1 MLYRVHLELIE
12 TLRYSGDKQKKTTN
26 FYESLIKYRFRQEL
40 DNTAFLLPLTPNI
53 LDLMPKYTVRKV
65 YAFVAVMFSFLH
77 IF

>member
-12 TLRYSGDKQKKTTN
+12 TLRYSGDKQKNTN

>member
-1 MLYRVHLELIE
+1 MLYRVHLEIIE
-12 TLRYSGDKQKKTTN
+12 TLRYSGDKQKNTN
-26 FYESLIKYRFRQEL
+26 FYENLIKYRFRQEL
-40 DNTAFLLPLTPNI
+40 DNTAFLLPLTSNI